1 MSVLLSDI
9 CELLEGELIGDG
21 SVMIDGIAEVERAGS
36 GEITFVANKRYAD
49 YLNDSKASAV
59 IIANDM
65 DTPNIPAIRVRDP
78 QIAKAKTLSF
88 FHPRKQYPP
97 EIDKSAIIGEKSVI
111 GEKNYIGAGS
121 VIKDGAIL
129 GDKCSIMEN
138 VFIDGEVIIG
148 DECIINPG
156 AVIISKTTI
165 GNRVEIGSCS
175 VIGGEGFGYLP
186 DKEGILK
193 VPQVGSVVIEDDVSI
208 GSNCCVDRGTMGE
221 TIIRKGAKL
230 DNLIQIAHN
239 VEVGENTIIA
249 GQAGIAG
256 SAKVGSGVL
265 IGGQAALGG
274 HITIGNGVKIGGRSG
289 VTKSFPDG
297 VVISGSPARIHKE
310 SLLKDAGISNI
321 PKLAEKIKRL
331 EKEVKELKEGLS
343 GND

>member
-1 MSVLLSDI
+1 MLSDI
-9 CELLEGELIGDG
+9 CELIEGELIGDG
-21 SVMIDGIAEVERAGS
+21 SVMIDGIAEIERAGS

-59 IIANDM
+59 IIAKDM
-65 DTPNIPAIRVRDP
+65 DSPSIPAIRVKDP
-78 QIAKAKTLSF
+78 QIAKAKTMSF
-88 FHPRKQYPP
+88 FHPHKQYPP
-97 EIDKSAIIGEKSVI
+97 GIDKSAVIGEKSVI

-121 VIKDGAIL
+121 VIKDGAVV
-129 GDKCSIMEN
+129 GNNCSIMEN

-156 AVIISKTTI
+156 AVIISKTTL

-193 VPQVGSVVIEDDVSI
+193 VPQVGSVIIEDDVSI

-256 SAKVGSGVL
+256 SAKIGSGVL
-265 IGGQAALGG
+265 IGGQSALTG
-274 HITIGNGVKIGGRSG
+274 HISIGKGVKIGGRSG

-297 VVISGSPARIHKE
+297 VVISGNPARLHKE
-310 SLLKDAGISNI
+310 RLLKDASVSNI
-321 PKLAEKIKRL
+321 PKLANKIKTL
-331 EKEVKELKEGLS
+331 EKEVKELKERLS

>member
-21 SVMIDGIAEVERAGS
+21 SVMIDGIAEVEKAGI
-36 GEITFVANKRYAD
+36 GEITFVVNKRYAD

-59 IIANDM
+59 IIAKDM
-65 DTPNIPAIRVRDP
+65 DTPTIPAIRVKDT

-88 FHPRKQYPP
+88 FHPRKQHPP

-111 GEKNYIGAGS
+111 GEKSYIGAGS
-121 VIKDGAIL
+121 VIKDGAVL
-129 GDKCSIMEN
+129 GIKCSIMEN

-148 DECIINPG
+148 DECVINPG

-193 VPQVGSVVIEDDVSI
+193 VPQVGSVLIEDDVSI
-208 GSNCCVDRGTMGE
+208 GSNCCIDRGTMGE

-249 GQAGIAG
+249 AQTGVSG
-256 SAKVGSGVL
+256 STKIGSGVL
-265 IGGQAALGG
+265 MGGQAGLAG
-274 HITIGNGVKIGGRSG
+274 HITVGNGVKIGGRAG

-297 VVISGSPARIHKE
+297 VVISGFPARVHKE
-310 SLLKDAGISNI
+310 SLLKDASISNI
-321 PKLAEKIKRL
+321 PKMADKIKIL
-331 EKEVKELKEGLS
+331 EKEVKELKKR
-343 GND
+343 